1 MTISRRDVGTSPPC
15 RIRSDAAS
23 PQNTTT
29 HGNVTGAFVD
39 TYVATGSSLVTPERA
54 LRAAMTPWTAKGQRQ
69 AGTWAPPE
77 EEAAAATVLSSL
89 GAVAKRAINLRERKG
104 SAAGKQSVP
113 TPPAST
119 TTGTTGTTG
128 DASRGSGSGG
138 DGGYARRGQL
148 WTDAEEAQ
156 FEKGLEKCGPD
167 YKRIS
172 QEFVPT
178 RTIESVRNHARKIR
192 NKLAASGS
200 KPPTQAVSTLG
211 KRKHSD
217 GVRTP
222 WSEAEQEAFSRGVA
236 KLGRGPEA
244 WKPISEDFVRTRSPE
259 EVEEYARDKESL
271 LHGSLFDRVRSAKRS
286 RKTLYSTRMNARG
299 DEHKRSLKYA
309 TNLFDGLQR
318 MVKHESQRKK
328 RMMVTMDQLFEKG
341 NLNAQSSGT
350 DMPLSDIFAY
360 RTHGVSDT
368 RRRKLTD
375 ASRMFLTTWL
385 DHTKSAYEFPFERDE
400 GANERG
406 GTLSFHVNDMAE
418 HCADIL
424 RERVDTPPPKMDDDA
439 KPLAKVRGRP
449 TAEVTT
455 TAIRGGLLRAG
466 PPPYCAFEYV
476 QRHRMHPR
484 HSVLRQSTDDILKRG
499 KEAWDDYMLSESSR
513 LIRRFLREIYKKEA
527 AANNRAPEETHRYG
541 FALATTH
548 AVGWGLSNDFGLPIP
563 VVAIGTPS
571 SDGGGRASLV
581 VPLVGKDPR
590 ALWCFSD
597 PIELRSTEDNIIWSE
612 LENTFPER
620 EAFAWA
626 TAADEKNIEAWKKLC
641 LDTFSARGIKPP
653 DEFHENAEQILMY
666 RSKKVGDNNNFGP
679 RPDDEAKTKLPEA
692 PADPWESDI
701 SMWEAIRQ
709 HLPHL
714 ELEPESLGI
723 VTEKLSARVK
733 ELARKQ
739 TN

>member
-1 MTISRRDVGTSPPC
+1 M
-15 RIRSDAAS
+15 
-23 PQNTTT
+23 
-29 HGNVTGAFVD
+29 
-39 TYVATGSSLVTPERA
+39 
-54 LRAAMTPWTAKGQRQ
+54 
-69 AGTWAPPE
+69 PE

-89 GAVAKRAINLRERKG
+89 GAVTKRAMNLRERKE
-104 SAAGKQSVP
+104 SAPGKQSVP

-128 DASRGSGSGG
+128 DASRGSGS
-138 DGGYARRGQL
+138 DGYARRGQL
-148 WTDAEEAQ
+148 WTYAEEAQ

-172 QEFVPT
+172 QEYVPT

-192 NKLAASGS
+192 NKLTASGS
-200 KPPTQAVSTLG
+200 NPPTQAASTLG
-211 KRKHSD
+211 KRKLND
-217 GVRTP
+217 AWT
-222 WSEAEQEAFSRGVA
+222 EAEQEAFSRGVA

-259 EVEEYARDKESL
+259 EVEEYARGKELLLGGSL
-271 LHGSLFDRVRSAKRS
+271 LGRVRSAKRS

-299 DEHKRSLKYA
+299 GEHKRSLKYA
-309 TNLFDGLQR
+309 TNLFDDLQR

-328 RMMVTMDQLFEKG
+328 RMCVTMDQLFEKG
-341 NLNAQSSGT
+341 NLNAQDDSS

-385 DHTKSAYEFPFERDE
+385 DHAKSAYEFPFERDE

-418 HCADIL
+418 YCADIL
-424 RERVDTPPPKMDDDA
+424 REATDTPPPKMDDDA
-439 KPLAKVRGRP
+439 KPLARIRGRP
-449 TAEVTT
+449 TAEVTK
-455 TAIRGGLLRAG
+455 TAIRGGLLRTG
-466 PPPYCAFEYV
+466 RQPYCELQFA
-476 QRHRMHPR
+476 QRVLLTSKLTSKHQHPE
-484 HSVLRQSTDDILKRG
+484 VLELEDED
-499 KEAWDDYMLSESSR
+499 EWDDY
-513 LIRRFLREIYKKEA
+513 IRYAPASKLTELFTLLRTIYHEEA
-527 AANNRAPEETHRYG
+527 AAKNRAPEETHQYG

-571 SDGGGRASLV
+571 TDGGGRASLV

-626 TAADEKNIEAWKKLC
+626 TADDDENIEAWKKLC

-653 DEFHENAEQILMY
+653 DEFHENLEQIKRARDRETRHKLCHVMKKRNIEPGWAKKY
-666 RSKKVGDNNNFGP
+666 LKKNWRKGDEYDDETWECDEFPEFRLNDLSSDKQQRELKKRKRSKKVGLDP
-679 RPDDEAKTKLPEA
+679 RYIMEECPDCQIDCQLAVE
-692 PADPWESDI
+692 
-701 SMWEAIRQ
+701 
-709 HLPHL
+709 
-714 ELEPESLGI
+714 
-723 VTEKLSARVK
+723 RV
-733 ELARKQ
+733 
-739 TN
+739 